1 MAQRNGY
8 VSKETVA
15 RMEESGNNGERSVEW
30 VRTEK
35 KMDDCC
41 GRKRSGIEEESGGE
55 CFVDGRRVCE

>member
-8 VSKETVA
+8 VSEETVA

-35 KMDDCC
+35 KMDDCNRDLRMETFHC
-41 GRKRSGIEEESGGE
+41 
-55 CFVDGRRVCE
+55 D